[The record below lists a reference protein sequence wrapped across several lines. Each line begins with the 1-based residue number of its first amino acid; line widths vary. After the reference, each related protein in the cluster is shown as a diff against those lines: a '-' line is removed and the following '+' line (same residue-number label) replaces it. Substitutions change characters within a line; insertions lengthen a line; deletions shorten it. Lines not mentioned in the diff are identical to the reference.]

1 MRNKKLLEEML
12 KVVYRD
18 YPGIS
23 RKKAMNILTGKLD
36 EIRDELSEEEQENE
50 IDDFISEFI
59 PNITAD
65 RKKTLREMMI
75 RMSNNHR
82 SLTIIVTFTVTIA
95 LLSFIFIYY
104 ILNNQPH
111 DTTSKML
118 VFAGVTI
125 MALTYFLFIKVRSR
139 GLKNKLKSVL
149 ENEKRKS
156 NEP

>member
-59 PNITAD
+59 PNITPE
-65 RKKTLREMMI
+65 RQKSLREMMI

-82 SLTIIVTFTVTIA
+82 SLTIIVAFTVTIA
-95 LLSFIFIYY
+95 LLSFIYY
-104 ILNNQPH
+104 VLNNQPH
-111 DTTSKML
+111 DTAGKML

-125 MALTYFLFIKVRSR
+125 MALTYFLFIKIRSR
-139 GLKNKLKSVL
+139 GLKDKLRSVL

-156 NEP
+156 NAP